1 MNSSHLLRPFV
12 YLALAY
18 SETNLTARLKRRKS
32 VLNFANHPESSG
44 QSPPSLVGPDPTKD

>member
-18 SETNLTARLKRRKS
+18 SETYLTARVKRRKS
-32 VLNFANHPESSG
+32 VLNLANHPESSG
-44 QSPPSLVGPDPTKD
+44 QSPPSFVGPDLTED